1 MPPPLPATRSGF
13 LANEAKTLALGEQL
27 GGQLTTPAVVYL
39 CGELGAGKTTF
50 SRGFLQARGHTGSV
64 KSPTYTIVEP
74 YEALPA
80 MPVFHLDLYRLGSAE
95 ELAYLGLED
104 YLARDAILL
113 IEWPERSDHTHF
125 TLLSEIATAVVAA
138 MVQVREA
145 KRRAGAVRAERVA

>member
-113 IEWPERSDHTHF
+113 IEWPERALSHLPPPTF
-125 TLLSEIATAVVAA
+125 QITLKPEHEGRGVTLEAQDAALLNGLVV
-138 MVQVREA
+138 
-145 KRRAGAVRAERVA
+145 